1 MPPKK
6 DNLPVNVDVDLQNG
20 GTITYANEVIA
31 IIAGVA
37 ANEIDG
43 IAGMCTSGGIGDIIG
58 RNRNITRGVRVEI
71 GSEEASVDIYAI
83 VEYGKPIQ
91 KVASE
96 VQENVRKAIETM
108 TGLHVVRVDVH
119 VQGVSFEKEKK
130 ETKESLA
137 AAHTAVLE
145 SPASEE
151 KAVEK
156 PAARET
162 EPEKAKDSGAGE
174 TDADK
179 PEACCSCDTDADK
192 PEACCSGDTD
202 AFKPGACCS
211 CDTDASKPE
220 ACCSCETDADKP
232 EACCS
237 CDTDASKPEAGSASD
252 ADADKASGET
262 VYAELLIDDE
272 DVKSDT
278 PETTAVPEAPAAQE
292 AAGPAAQAPAGDT
305 GAPQK
310 GRRPRKR

>member
-202 AFKPGACCS
+202 AS
-211 CDTDASKPE
+211 
-220 ACCSCETDADKP
+220 KP